1 MDTERARLART
12 AEALDLAAEATNKF
26 WIKLVRKVESECFN
40 DVHECQWKLGVS
52 HESFFP
58 GRKRVVLRPRFDF
71 YPEVPNP
78 DDEDEVRERMENVD
92 CEDKVDDDEFKALDA
107 PFGDFGEVK
116 AALAK
121 ALGNLI
127 NDITQSGPT
136 DSLYIATSAPE
147 GSVGA
152 SAGADAVKKPAS
164 DADSSPNG
172 HTPRVET
179 PKLKGLAS
187 NVNNLS
193 PVPVVAPGCG
203 WGLVDADGSDEGYD
217 VVGLEMDDHARAP
230 LRDTESHIPGDGKAE
245 YTEGATANTG
255 HATHGTARPH
265 ASTTSTNND
274 RMGDVRLVEA
284 QLKDGKDAVET
295 GPCHSGTKKAGSGPT
310 ILISRVIMVT
320 ASGNFWGSL
329 SFNGR
334 EVFFTS
340 SFEPEDGHKD
350 DNAAVNLVQQLR
362 MRRRRWTL
370 SSVCAIYLRRY
381 RLRDTAMEIFFRRGK
396 HRNFFVDFG
405 HTREDER
412 HRQAF
417 ARALMDVAPGGCF
430 KQWPSMSPYRL
441 VPELG
446 VQEKWVSGRMSNF
459 DYLMALNTISGRSFN
474 DLCQYPVMPWI
485 LSQYENDTIDL
496 NDPASYRD
504 LSKPVG
510 ALNDARLK
518 DFLERFNSFG
528 EQLSSGG
535 SSVGNSVG
543 KSCLCL
549 HSCVVLLNILILYS
563 LYFTMHLTMYLLTP
577 HTLFLSVCCRIW
589 V

>member
-1 MDTERARLART
+1 MDTERARLGRT
-12 AEALDLAAEATNKF
+12 SEALDLAAEATDKF
-26 WIKLVRKVESECFN
+26 WLKLVRKIESECFN
-40 DVHECQWKLGVS
+40 DAHDCQWKLGVS

-58 GRKRVVLRPRFDF
+58 GRKRVVLRPRFNVSVEDS
-71 YPEVPNP
+71 PHG
-78 DDEDEVRERMENVD
+78 DEDECRERVD
-92 CEDKVDDDEFKALDA
+92 NIERDDVAVDDFSALDTS
-107 PFGDFGEVK
+107 FGDFGEVK

-136 DSLYIATSAPE
+136 DSLYIAPAATGDDLNPKTTSSDPE
-147 GSVGA
+147 S
-152 SAGADAVKKPAS
+152 SNADRGPKTDKNSKSTVTAVQP
-164 DADSSPNG
+164 G
-172 HTPRVET
+172 V
-179 PKLKGLAS
+179 
-187 NVNNLS
+187 
-193 PVPVVAPGCG
+193 VVAPGCG

-217 VVGLEMDDHARAP
+217 VVGLEMGDQATPSVEGDVISVGEGKS
-230 LRDTESHIPGDGKAE
+230 ESHDGGKKVAG
-245 YTEGATANTG
+245 T
-255 HATHGTARPH
+255 THSAKPH
-265 ASTTSTNND
+265 AATSVTTND

-284 QLKDGKDAVET
+284 QLKEGKDAVET
-295 GPCHSGTKKAGSGPT
+295 GPCHSGTKKAGSGVT
-310 ILISRVIMVT
+310 ILKSRVIMVT
-320 ASGNFWGSL
+320 ASGNFWGFL

-350 DNAAVNLVQQLR
+350 DNAAVNLERQLR

-417 ARALMDVAPGGCF
+417 ARALMDVAPTGCF
-430 KQWPSMSPYRL
+430 KQYPSMSPYRL

-485 LSQYENDTIDL
+485 ISQYDKDTIDL
-496 NDPASYRD
+496 NDPASFRD
-504 LSKPVG
+504 LTKPVG
-510 ALNDARLK
+510 ALNETRLK
-518 DFLERFNSFG
+518 DFLERFHSFG

-535 SSVGNSVG
+535 SSVGNSG
-543 KSCLCL
+543 GEA
-549 HSCVVLLNILILYS
+549 VL
-563 LYFTMHLTMYLLTP
+563 YLLCHIRT
-577 HTLFLSVCCRIW
+577 HL
-589 V
+589 

>member
-1 MDTERARLART
+1 MKVRRGISLVRTDTERARLVRT
-12 AEALDLAAEATNKF
+12 SEALELAAEATDKF
-26 WIKLVRKVESECFN
+26 WVKLVRKIESESFN
-40 DVHECQWKLGVS
+40 DAHDCQWKLGVS

-58 GRKRVVLRPRFDF
+58 GRRRVVLRPRFDINNNEA
-71 YPEVPNP
+71 PPC
-78 DDEDEVRERMENVD
+78 DEGESRERAENLGRDDRV
-92 CEDKVDDDEFKALDA
+92 EDDEFKTLDS

-121 ALGNLI
+121 ALGSLI

-136 DSLYIATSAPE
+136 DSLYIATSTTAEDTHKRSGPDSNTSNSPKAE
-147 GSVGA
+147 TKKSSGTT
-152 SAGADAVKKPAS
+152 AVQP
-164 DADSSPNG
+164 G
-172 HTPRVET
+172 VM
-179 PKLKGLAS
+179 
-187 NVNNLS
+187 
-193 PVPVVAPGCG
+193 VAPGSG

-217 VVGLEMDDHARAP
+217 VVGLEMGDHGAQSV
-230 LRDTESHIPGDGKAE
+230 EGDSSPVLGGKGE
-245 YTEGATANTG
+245 GHEGAKKVSGPVAHSSSKPN
-255 HATHGTARPH
+255 ATSGSAT
-265 ASTTSTNND
+265 ND
-274 RMGDVRLVEA
+274 RQGDVRLVEA
-284 QLKDGKDAVET
+284 QLKEGKDAVET

-310 ILISRVIMVT
+310 ILRSRVIMVT

-340 SFEPEDGHKD
+340 SFEPEDGHKE
-350 DNAAVNLVQQLR
+350 DNAAVNLQQQLR

-370 SSVCAIYLRRY
+370 ASVCAIYLRRY

-417 ARALMDVAPGGCF
+417 ARALMDVAPPGCF
-430 KQWPSMSPYRL
+430 KQWPSMSPFRL

-485 LSQYENDTIDL
+485 IAQYEKDTIDL
-496 NDPASYRD
+496 HDPATFRD

-510 ALNDARLK
+510 ALNETRLK
-518 DFLERFNSFG
+518 DFLERFHSFG

-535 SSVGNSVG
+535 SSTSSGVGEGHSNQ
-543 KSCLCL
+543 LCL
-549 HSCVVLLNILILYS
+549 LCAQCDV
-563 LYFTMHLTMYLLTP
+563 YL
-577 HTLFLSVCCRIW
+577 
-589 V
+589 

>member
-1 MDTERARLART
+1 MCVQIRRGLSLVRMDTERARLART

-40 DVHECQWKLGVS
+40 DVHDCQWKLGVS

-71 YPEVPNP
+71 NPEAPNP
-78 DDEDEVRERMENVD
+78 EDEDEVRERIENVD
-92 CEDKVDDDEFKALDA
+92 CDEKVVDDEFKALDV

-136 DSLYIATSAPE
+136 DSLYIATSTT
-147 GSVGA
+147 GVDGLK
-152 SAGADAVKKPAS
+152 GPAS
-164 DADSSPNG
+164 DMDTSPSERS
-172 HTPRVET
+172 PKIET
-179 PKLKGLAS
+179 PKVKGTAPG
-187 NVNNLS
+187 VNSVSIS

-230 LRDTESHIPGDGKAE
+230 SRDMEHNISGDGKADC
-245 YTEGATANTG
+245 TEGATANSG
-255 HATHGTARPH
+255 AASHGATRPH
-265 ASTTSTNND
+265 ATAVSTNND

-310 ILISRVIMVT
+310 ILRSRVIMVT

-430 KQWPSMSPYRL
+430 KQWPSMSPFRL

-543 KSCLCL
+543 KSCL
-549 HSCVVLLNILILYS
+549 HTYS
-563 LYFTMHLTMYLLTP
+563 TP
-577 HTLFLSVCCRIW
+577 PCTLPYNSP
-589 V
+589 